1 MIKDLYRLSF
11 EKKRNNELRISAQE
25 LTSKLVALLF
35 YKRQILD
42 DSRVFLDLNITSRKY
57 NRETKCTTVLID
69 IL

>member
-1 MIKDLYRLSF
+1 MVKDLYRLSLNF

-42 DSRVFLDLNITSRKY
+42 DGQSS
-57 NRETKCTTVLID
+57 
-69 IL
+69 ILGLEYHVEEV

>member
-11 EKKRNNELRISAQE
+11 EKKKNNELRISAQE

-42 DSRVFLDLNITSRKY
+42 DGQSS
-57 NRETKCTTVLID
+57 
-69 IL
+69 ILGLEYHVEEV

>member
-1 MIKDLYRLSF
+1 MVKDLYRLSLNF

-42 DSRVFLDLNITSRKY
+42 DEQSS
-57 NRETKCTTVLID
+57 
-69 IL
+69 ILGLEYHVEEV